1 MTRGPLMWPLV
12 RFILPVIGGSL
23 FQQLYNTVDFVF
35 VGNFMDKTAA
45 AAVGASATL
54 TYITVGMFLGIS
66 AGCNVVAAQA
76 IGEKDHRRAE
86 EVLHT
91 SVSFGVTF
99 GFSIGWPKKFEVSL
113 IRLSNCSV
121 GLGNADSQ
129 CLFFRKNS
137 NSPFF
142 LELSMLNTMIE
153 TLFANAISISVTT
166 IWDILECLE

>member
-1 MTRGPLMWPLV
+1 MGPLV

-76 IGEKDHRRAE
+76 IGEKNHRRAE

-91 SVSFGVTF
+91 SVSFGVIAGVIVMLLGILLAPPILAVLHTPESAIPQAVRYLRIYLLSLPMAVF
-99 GFSIGWPKKFEVSL
+99 YNMVSGCM
-113 IRLSNCSV
+113 RAE
-121 GLGNADSQ
+121 GDS
-129 CLFFRKNS
+129 R
-137 NSPFF
+137 SPF
-142 LELSMLNTMIE
+142 LVLASCGLLNVA
-153 TLFANAISISVTT
+153 LDA
-166 IWDILECLE
+166 L